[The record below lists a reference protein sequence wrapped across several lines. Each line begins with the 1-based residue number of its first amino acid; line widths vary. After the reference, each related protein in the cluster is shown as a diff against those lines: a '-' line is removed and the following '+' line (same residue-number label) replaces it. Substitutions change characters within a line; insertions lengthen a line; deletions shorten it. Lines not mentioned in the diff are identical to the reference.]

1 MSDFLK
7 DFRNGEKMTKTPH
20 LRNESLN
27 LADKFK
33 FFENKTK
40 LALNHPFSS

>member
-27 LADKFK
+27 LADKFN
-33 FFENKTK
+33 FFTLKGIKQNW
-40 LALNHPFSS
+40 P